1 MSPTY
6 SVCKNHGY
14 LAGEVYICPECG
26 ERTEVYSRI
35 TGYYRP
41 VQNWNDG
48 KAQEFKDRREYDFA
62 TSKLTH
68 EGPKTTIQV
77 VKADELAAA
86 AEKAAAE
93 AEPLQADPAADTEA
107 VEMTRSAAPAATAV
121 AEAKAAVSEV
131 AEAAMVA
138 TGAPTMFVKDHCPKC
153 KGAEQ
158 RFKLAGIAF
167 NVVNCSQDI
176 EAAKAMGITQTPT
189 IIDPDGTRYTGANA
203 AVEWMKDH
211 A

>member
-1 MSPTY
+1 
-6 SVCKNHGY
+6 
-14 LAGEVYICPECG
+14 
-26 ERTEVYSRI
+26 
-35 TGYYRP
+35 
-41 VQNWNDG
+41 
-48 KAQEFKDRREYDFA
+48 
-62 TSKLTH
+62 
-68 EGPKTTIQV
+68 
-77 VKADELAAA
+77 
-86 AEKAAAE
+86 
-93 AEPLQADPAADTEA
+93 
-107 VEMTRSAAPAATAV
+107 
-121 AEAKAAVSEV
+121 
-131 AEAAMVA
+131 
-138 TGAPTMFVKDHCPKC
+138 MFVKDHCPKC